1 MTDKSPE
8 SNDSFVEKRRFA
20 RAYFSSDD
28 DVTGIIIVPYREKP
42 AVSGNISHLSIG
54 GNTTDLGLD
63 GSIHD
68 LSIGGLY
75 LILKRDQ
82 ADHLAVGDML
92 TLKEIQA
99 TILSHLE
106 LNVEMVIRRV
116 HNYEFVEYVGLGCE
130 FTSIGDNALEGIK
143 RLVEW
148 GMNTNSNTR

>member
-1 MTDKSPE
+1 MTEKSPE
-8 SNDSFVEKRRFA
+8 STTSFVEKRRFA

-28 DVTGIIIVPYREKP
+28 DVTGIIIVPHRANP

-63 GSIHD
+63 GNIHD
-68 LSIGGLY
+68 VSIGGLY

-82 ADHLAVGDML
+82 ADHLEVGDTL

-106 LNVEMVIRRV
+106 LDIEMAIRRV

-130 FTSIGDNALEGIK
+130 FTSIDDKALEGIK

-148 GMNTNSNTR
+148 GMHANSNTR